1 MLHVAFVDGHWE
13 FQGHDE
19 EIKAIRLSED
29 IQELYEETSK
39 PLSIAAMDKAL
50 SGPRNRYHSI
60 KKTVYRMMEKGQMVR
75 VGRGQY
81 MPAEHADKCN

>member
-1 MLHVAFVDGHWE
+1 MLHVAFADGHWE

-60 KKTVYRMMEKGQMVR
+60 KKTVYRMMEKGQMGARWTRPV
-75 VGRGQY
+75 
-81 MPAEHADKCN
+81 HTC